1 MNNKFIFVDKNEY
14 EYRNVFSMYNC
25 IRGYENL
32 KSITRNACYTSI
44 IFIIFFF
51 IIIEHKLRIIILPY
65 KKKTTLR
72 IMEYGSYLYSINYGS
87 FVSVFFN
94 VHPDGWCFDKFGR
107 SYIIGHGFFSR
118 ITHTHTGNVK
128 NIIRTIGYLCSII

>member
-44 IFIIFFF
+44 IFIIFFLLLSSISYGLLF
-51 IIIEHKLRIIILPY
+51 YPT
-65 KKKTTLR
+65 KKKQPFVLWNMDHIYIQL
-72 IMEYGSYLYSINYGS
+72 IMVRS
-87 FVSVFFN
+87 SVFFLTCTLMADVSIN
-94 VHPDGWCFDKFGR
+94 LVAVILLDTVSFLA
-107 SYIIGHGFFSR
+107 S
-118 ITHTHTGNVK
+118 HTHTQVML
-128 NIIRTIGYLCSII
+128 RTS